1 MTSSLT
7 VSKSS
12 FHARLT
18 GPSGSKAVVDAS
30 AHLQS
35 WMPFQTNTL
44 PSGGLDVS
52 VALGSNQYR
61 FLRGR
66 LPLSRAELDFSVQEP
81 SKKQTMKNRNCTV
94 LALTLFGLGLTATQ
108 SRAQSIYTPYAFTN
122 FAGQPGV
129 SGSTDGIGQAAQ
141 FYLPHGVALDSA
153 TNLYVADTQ
162 NHVIRRITPA
172 GVVTTIAGSAGRHGN
187 VDGVGSGAAQF
198 NSPIG
203 LSVDSAGNLYVGD
216 SANQTTRKVTPAAV
230 VTTLAGQVGVIGSTN
245 GTGSGASFNSPQGT
259 SVDSAGNVYVADN
272 GNRTIRKITPGGAVT
287 TFAGSTGLQ
296 GTNDGVGSAAR
307 FNQPVSVAVD
317 SANNV
322 YVVDSGGETV
332 RKITPGGVVTTLA
345 GTGGLSG
352 TNDGVGN
359 AARFANPQ
367 VVAVDGA
374 GNAYVSDSGNNTIR
388 KITPDGVVTTIA
400 GNPAQSGSVDG
411 TNNAALFSAPRGVA
425 VDSATDVYVAD
436 AGNSTIRRLV
446 LVGTN
451 WVVTTLA
458 GTPNQN
464 GSVDGTGSAARF
476 HNLYDLAV
484 DSAGNLYAMD
494 RSNDSIRKISP
505 VGTNW
510 VVTTFA
516 GTPGQTGSADGT
528 GAAASFFQPHGLA
541 VDSSTN
547 IYVADFGNL
556 AIRKISPAGTNWVV
570 TTLAGTTGVF
580 GTNDGIG
587 SAALFSQML
596 DVAVDAA
603 HNVYVADTGNFTIRK
618 ITPGGVVTTLAG
630 KAGQQGILDA
640 TGSAARFGDPD
651 GLAAD
656 AAGNL
661 YVADGYSIRKV
672 TTAAV
677 VTTLAGCPSGG
688 CTNAIGSADGDG
700 TTARFGLPSGV
711 AVDGAGNLYVAD
723 LYGDTIRKI
732 TPTATNWMV
741 TTLAGSPFQAGAADG
756 IGSDARFNQPSG
768 VAVDGAG
775 NLYVSDSA
783 EDRIA
788 KGALAPAVVQFDTSS
803 VGLTVSNGVFQMRIT
818 GPSSGSLIL
827 EVSTNLQSWT
837 PIQTN
842 SLSAGAEVVTVP
854 LNPAPYRFFR
864 ARLAP

>member
-1 MTSSLT
+1 
-7 VSKSS
+7 
-12 FHARLT
+12 
-18 GPSGSKAVVDAS
+18 
-30 AHLQS
+30 
-35 WMPFQTNTL
+35 
-44 PSGGLDVS
+44 
-52 VALGSNQYR
+52 
-61 FLRGR
+61 
-66 LPLSRAELDFSVQEP
+66 
-81 SKKQTMKNRNCTV
+81 MKNGNCTV

-141 FYLPHGVALDSA
+141 FYFPHGVALDSA

-172 GVVTTIAGSAGRHGN
+172 RVVTTIAGSAGKHGN
-187 VDGVGSGAAQF
+187 VDGVGTGAAQF

-216 SANQTTRKVTPAAV
+216 TGNQTIRKVTSAAA

-245 GTGSGASFNSPQGT
+245 GTGSGALFHNPEGT
-259 SVDSAGNVYVADN
+259 AVDSAGNVYVADN
-272 GNRTIRKITPGGAVT
+272 VNRTIRQITPAGVVT
-287 TFAGSTGLQ
+287 TLAGSPGLQ
-296 GTNDGVGSAAR
+296 GTIDGVGSAAR

-322 YVVDSGGETV
+322 YVSDSGGETI
-332 RKITPGGVVTTLA
+332 RKIDVNGVVTTLA

-359 AARFANPQ
+359 AARFTNPQ
-367 VVAVDGA
+367 AVAVDGA

-400 GNPAQSGSVDG
+400 GNPAQSGSLDG
-411 TNNAALFSAPRGVA
+411 TNNAALFSSPRGVA
-425 VDSATDVYVAD
+425 VDSATNIYVASGD
-436 AGNSTIRRLV
+436 STIRKLTPI
-446 LVGTN
+446 GTN

-458 GTPNQN
+458 GTADQN

-476 HNLYDLAV
+476 HFPYGIAV
-484 DSAGNLYAMD
+484 DNAGNLYAMD
-494 RSNDSIRKISP
+494 RSNDDIRKISP

-516 GTPGQTGSADGT
+516 GTSGQAGSADGA
-528 GAAASFFQPHGLA
+528 GAAAQFYQPHGLA

-570 TTLAGTTGVF
+570 TTLAGSTGVS

-630 KAGQQGILDA
+630 KAGQQGSLDA

-651 GLAAD
+651 GLASD

-661 YVADGYSIRKV
+661 YVADGPSIRKV
-672 TTAAV
+672 TSAGV

-711 AVDGAGNLYVAD
+711 AVDGAGSVYVAD
-723 LYGDTIRKI
+723 ASGDTIRKL
-732 TPTATNWMV
+732 TPTGTNWMV

-756 IGSDARFNQPSG
+756 IGSDARFNQPTG

-775 NLYVSDSA
+775 NVYVADSV
-783 EDRIA
+783 ENRIA

>member
-1 MTSSLT
+1 M
-7 VSKSS
+7 
-12 FHARLT
+12 
-18 GPSGSKAVVDAS
+18 
-30 AHLQS
+30 
-35 WMPFQTNTL
+35 
-44 PSGGLDVS
+44 
-52 VALGSNQYR
+52 
-61 FLRGR
+61 
-66 LPLSRAELDFSVQEP
+66 
-81 SKKQTMKNRNCTV
+81 
-94 LALTLFGLGLTATQ
+94 
-108 SRAQSIYTPYAFTN
+108 
-122 FAGQPGV
+122 
-129 SGSTDGIGQAAQ
+129 
-141 FYLPHGVALDSA
+141 
-153 TNLYVADTQ
+153 
-162 NHVIRRITPA
+162 
-172 GVVTTIAGSAGRHGN
+172 
-187 VDGVGSGAAQF
+187 
-198 NSPIG
+198 
-203 LSVDSAGNLYVGD
+203 
-216 SANQTTRKVTPAAV
+216 
-230 VTTLAGQVGVIGSTN
+230 
-245 GTGSGASFNSPQGT
+245 
-259 SVDSAGNVYVADN
+259 DSAGNVYVADN
-272 GNRTIRKITPGGAVT
+272 VNRTIRQITPAGVVT
-287 TFAGSTGLQ
+287 TLAGSPGLQ
-296 GTNDGVGSAAR
+296 GTIDGVGSAAR

-322 YVVDSGGETV
+322 YVADSGGETV
-332 RKITPGGVVTTLA
+332 RKITSNGVVTTLA
-345 GTGGLSG
+345 GSGGLSG

-367 VVAVDGA
+367 AVAVDGA

-425 VDSATDVYVAD
+425 VDSATNVYVAD

-484 DSAGNLYAMD
+484 DNAGNLYAMD

-516 GTPGQTGSADGT
+516 GIPGQTGSADGT

-570 TTLAGTTGVF
+570 TTLAGSTGVS
-580 GTNDGIG
+580 GTNDGTG

-618 ITPGGVVTTLAG
+618 ITSGGVATTLAG

-640 TGSAARFGDPD
+640 TGGAARFSDPD
-651 GLAAD
+651 GLASD

-661 YVADGYSIRKV
+661 YVADGPSIRKV
-672 TTAAV
+672 TSAGV

-732 TPTATNWMV
+732 TPTGTNWMV

-756 IGSDARFNQPSG
+756 IGSNARFNQPSG

-775 NLYVSDSA
+775 NVYVSDSA
-783 EDRIA
+783 GDRIA
-788 KGALAPAVVQFDTSS
+788 KGAVAPAIIQFDTSS

>member
-1 MTSSLT
+1 
-7 VSKSS
+7 
-12 FHARLT
+12 
-18 GPSGSKAVVDAS
+18 
-30 AHLQS
+30 
-35 WMPFQTNTL
+35 
-44 PSGGLDVS
+44 
-52 VALGSNQYR
+52 
-61 FLRGR
+61 
-66 LPLSRAELDFSVQEP
+66 
-81 SKKQTMKNRNCTV
+81 MKNGNCTV

-129 SGSTDGIGQAAQ
+129 SGSPDGIGQAAQ
-141 FYLPHGVALDSA
+141 FYFPHGVALDSA

-172 GVVTTIAGSAGRHGN
+172 RVVTTIAGSAGKHGN
-187 VDGVGSGAAQF
+187 VDGVGTGAAQF

-216 SANQTTRKVTPAAV
+216 TVNQTIRQITPAGV
-230 VTTLAGQVGVIGSTN
+230 VTTLAG
-245 GTGSGASFNSPQGT
+245 SP
-259 SVDSAGNVYVADN
+259 
-272 GNRTIRKITPGGAVT
+272 
-287 TFAGSTGLQ
+287 GLQ
-296 GTNDGVGSAAR
+296 GTIDGVGSAAR

-322 YVVDSGGETV
+322 YVSDSGGETI
-332 RKITPGGVVTTLA
+332 RKIDVNGVVTTLA

-359 AARFANPQ
+359 AARFTNPQ
-367 VVAVDGA
+367 AVAVDGA

-400 GNPAQSGSVDG
+400 GNPAQSGSLDG
-411 TNNAALFSAPRGVA
+411 TNNAALFSSPRGVA
-425 VDSATDVYVAD
+425 VDSATNIYVASGD
-436 AGNSTIRRLV
+436 STIRKLTPI
-446 LVGTN
+446 GTN

-458 GTPNQN
+458 GTADQN

-476 HNLYDLAV
+476 HFPYGIAV
-484 DSAGNLYAMD
+484 DNAGNLYAMD
-494 RSNDSIRKISP
+494 RSNDDIRKISP

-516 GTPGQTGSADGT
+516 GTSGQAGSADGA
-528 GAAASFFQPHGLA
+528 GAAAQFYQPHGLA

-570 TTLAGTTGVF
+570 TTLAGSTGVS

-630 KAGQQGILDA
+630 KAGQQGSLDA

-651 GLAAD
+651 GLASD

-661 YVADGYSIRKV
+661 YVADGPSIRKV
-672 TTAAV
+672 TSAGV

-711 AVDGAGNLYVAD
+711 AVDGAGSVYVAD
-723 LYGDTIRKI
+723 ASGDTIRKL
-732 TPTATNWMV
+732 TPTGTNWMV

-756 IGSDARFNQPSG
+756 IGSDARFNQPTG

-775 NLYVSDSA
+775 NVYVADSV
-783 EDRIA
+783 ENRIA

-842 SLSAGAEVVTVP
+842 SLSAGVVVMIVP
-854 LNPAPYRFFR
+854 LSSPPYRFFR